1 MVNVGSDK
9 MVNVVRIKE
18 VEENVVLRKADF
30 ENLIDV
36 VESLMET
43 IEVLSDKNL
52 MKQIRESE
60 TDIEEGKTFEIKT
73 EDDLNT
79 LFVG

>member
-1 MVNVGSDK
+1 

-52 MKQIRESE
+52 MKQIKESE

-73 EDDLNT
+73 EDDLNN

>member
-1 MVNVGSDK
+1 

-18 VEENVVLRKADF
+18 VDENVVLRKADF

-43 IEVLSDKNL
+43 IEILSDKNL

-60 TDIEEGKTFEIKT
+60 KDIEEGKTFEIKT
-73 EDDLNT
+73 EDDLNN

>member
-1 MVNVGSDK
+1 

>member
-1 MVNVGSDK
+1 

-36 VESLMET
+36 VESLMDT
-43 IEVLSDKNL
+43 LEVLSDKNL

-73 EDDLNT
+73 EDDLNN

>member
-1 MVNVGSDK
+1 

-73 EDDLNT
+73 EDDLNN

>member
-1 MVNVGSDK
+1 

-18 VEENVVLRKADF
+18 VDENVVLRKADF
-30 ENLIDV
+30 ENLIGV

-43 IEVLSDKNL
+43 IEILSDKNL

-60 TDIEEGKTFEIKT
+60 KDIEEGKTFEIKT
-73 EDDLNT
+73 EDDLNN

>member
-1 MVNVGSDK
+1 

-30 ENLIDV
+30 ENLIGV
-36 VESLMET
+36 VESLTET
-43 IEVLSDKNL
+43 LEILSDKNL
-52 MKQIRESE
+52 MKQIKESE
-60 TDIEEGKTFEIKT
+60 KDIEEGKTFEIKT
-73 EDDLNT
+73 EDDLNN

>member
-1 MVNVGSDK
+1 

-43 IEVLSDKNL
+43 LEVLSDKNL

-73 EDDLNT
+73 EDDLNN

>member
-1 MVNVGSDK
+1 
-9 MVNVVRIKE
+9 MVNVVRVKE

-30 ENLIDV
+30 ENLIGV

-43 IEVLSDKNL
+43 IEILSDKNL

-60 TDIEEGKTFEIKT
+60 KDIEEGKTFEIKT
-73 EDDLNT
+73 EDDLNN

>member
-1 MVNVGSDK
+1 

-30 ENLIDV
+30 EDLIDV

-43 IEVLSDKNL
+43 IEILSDKNL
-52 MKQIRESE
+52 MKQIGESE
-60 TDIEEGKTFEIKT
+60 KDIEEGKTFEIRT
-73 EDDLNT
+73 EDDLNN

>member
-1 MVNVGSDK
+1 

-30 ENLIDV
+30 ENLIGV

-43 IEVLSDKNL
+43 IEILSDKHL

-60 TDIEEGKTFEIKT
+60 KDIEEGKTFEIKT
-73 EDDLNT
+73 EDDLNN
-79 LFVG
+79 LFVV

>member
-1 MVNVGSDK
+1 

-30 ENLIDV
+30 ENLIGV

-43 IEVLSDKNL
+43 IEILSDKNL

-60 TDIEEGKTFEIKT
+60 KDIEEGETFEIKT
-73 EDDLNT
+73 EDDLNN

>member
-1 MVNVGSDK
+1 

-30 ENLIDV
+30 EDLIGV

-43 IEVLSDKNL
+43 IEILSDKNL

-60 TDIEEGKTFEIKT
+60 KDIEEGKTFEIKT
-73 EDDLNT
+73 EDDLNN

>member
-1 MVNVGSDK
+1 

-43 IEVLSDKNL
+43 LEVLSDKNL
-52 MKQIRESE
+52 MEQIRESE

-73 EDDLNT
+73 EDDLNN

>member
-1 MVNVGSDK
+1 

-18 VEENVVLRKADF
+18 VDENVVLRKADF
-30 ENLIDV
+30 EDLIGV

-43 IEVLSDKNL
+43 IEILSDKNL
-52 MKQIRESE
+52 MKQIGESE
-60 TDIEEGKTFEIKT
+60 KDIEEGKIFEIKT
-73 EDDLNT
+73 EDDLNN

>member
-1 MVNVGSDK
+1 

-43 IEVLSDKNL
+43 LEILSDKNL

-60 TDIEEGKTFEIKT
+60 KDIEEGKTFEIKT
-73 EDDLNT
+73 EDDLNN

>member
-1 MVNVGSDK
+1 

-30 ENLIDV
+30 ENLIGV

-43 IEVLSDKNL
+43 IEILSDKNL

-60 TDIEEGKTFEIKT
+60 KDIEEGKTFEIKT
-73 EDDLNT
+73 EDDLNN

>member
-1 MVNVGSDK
+1 

-43 IEVLSDKNL
+43 LETLSDKNL

-60 TDIEEGKTFEIKT
+60 KDIEEGKTFEIKT
-73 EDDLNT
+73 EDDLNN

>member
-1 MVNVGSDK
+1 

-30 ENLIDV
+30 EDLIDV

-43 IEVLSDKNL
+43 IEILSDKNL

-60 TDIEEGKTFEIKT
+60 KDIEEGKTFEIKT
-73 EDDLNT
+73 EDDLNN

>member
-1 MVNVGSDK
+1 

-52 MKQIRESE
+52 MKQIKESE
-60 TDIEEGKTFEIKT
+60 TDIEEGKTFKIKT
-73 EDDLNT
+73 EDDLNN

>member
-1 MVNVGSDK
+1 

-30 ENLIDV
+30 ENLIGV

-43 IEVLSDKNL
+43 IEILSDKNL

-73 EDDLNT
+73 EDDLNN

>member
-1 MVNVGSDK
+1 
-9 MVNVVRIKE
+9 MVNVVRVKE
-18 VEENVVLRKADF
+18 VGENVVLRKADF
-30 ENLIDV
+30 EDLIGM

-43 IEVLSDKNL
+43 IEILSDKNL

-60 TDIEEGKTFEIKT
+60 KDIEEGKTFEIKT
-73 EDDLNT
+73 EDDLNN